1 MKRTSILCYHIYFGD
16 KYVYG
21 KSNNYISVIIHQF
34 ETFNNYQYIIIII
47 NNILILCAANDV
59 SKSN

>member
-1 MKRTSILCYHIYFGD
+1 MKRMSILCYHIYFGD

-21 KSNNYISVIIHQF
+21 IPNYISAIIQF
-34 ETFNNYQYIIIII
+34 ETFNNYIIIII
-47 NNILILCAANDV
+47 SNILILCAANGV